1 MKLGFYPKFAF
12 MGIRKNKRLYTP
24 YVLTCVGMVMMFYIV
39 TALAGM
45 ETLRSIHGGDPAA
58 MMLDFGSWVIGIFS
72 LIFLFYTNSFL
83 IRRRKREFGLYNILG
98 MGKGNIARILL
109 WETGL
114 VLGFS
119 LAVGLALGIL
129 LCKLFELSLVNMLRG
144 TVDYA
149 LHLNAAVLRR
159 TLVVYGAIFLG
170 ILLNSLL
177 KIRNESP
184 VAMLRSENVGEK
196 PPKANWFFAVAGAAL
211 LGAAY
216 YMAVT
221 IQDPMDAMVWFF
233 VAVVMVIVATYLIFI
248 AGSVTVCRF
257 LQRCRGYYYK
267 ANHFVSVS
275 SMAYRMKRNG
285 AGLASICIL
294 ATMVLVTISST
305 TCLYFGQEGML
316 NSRYPKDITVKVTVY
331 EDTGERAVWIDR
343 NREAVRSVLARE
355 GVEAKDV
362 QEYST
367 IAVTGLLRNGELI
380 LDHNLVE
387 SYDHSQ
393 WVTVRF
399 LPLEDYNRMTG
410 SNVSLEPGQALAYR
424 YRHGGSEPVITVA
437 GRSYAIRER
446 LEGFIG
452 SGDATMDLVGSI
464 FLVVPDFPEAARALQ
479 KAVEAAEDGTLLG
492 VQWIYGFDL
501 PIPAEEQITLH
512 QKLEDAVYGLE
523 ELDEFKFTKST
534 HVEGREWERA
544 DFYGTFG
551 GLLFLGLML
560 SVVFGAAAVL
570 IIYYKQLCEGYEDQ
584 SRFDIMQKVG
594 MTARDI
600 RRSINSQMLTV
611 FFLPLLTAGLHLAFA
626 FPLVSKLL
634 ALFNLF
640 NQELLIAITAGSFLL
655 FSLLYFVVYKI
666 TSNAYYTIVSG
677 GREK

>member
-12 MGIRKNKRLYTP
+12 MGIRRNKRLYTP

-45 ETLRSIHGGDPAA
+45 ETLRSIRGGGSAA
-58 MMLDFGSWVIGIFS
+58 MMLDFGSWVIGVFS

-109 WETGL
+109 WETGIVL
-114 VLGFS
+114 VFS
-119 LAVGLALGIL
+119 LAVGLALGVL

-149 LHLNAAVLRR
+149 LHLNVAVLRR
-159 TLVVYGAIFLG
+159 TLTVYGTIFLG

-177 KIRNESP
+177 KIRNDSP
-184 VAMLRSENVGEK
+184 VALLRSENVGEK
-196 PPKANWFFAVAGAAL
+196 PPKANWFFAIVGVAL
-211 LGAAY
+211 LAMAY

-221 IQDPMDAMVWFF
+221 ITNPMDAMVWFF
-233 VAVVMVIVATYLIFI
+233 VAVLMVIVATYLIFI
-248 AGSVTVCRF
+248 AGSVTLCRF

-316 NSRYPKDITVKVTVY
+316 SSRYPKDITVKLTVY
-331 EDTGERAVWIDR
+331 EDTDERAMWIDR

-355 GVEAKDV
+355 GVEAKDI

-367 IAVTGLLRNGELI
+367 IAATGLIRDGALI
-380 LDHNLVE
+380 LDHNIVE
-387 SYDHSQ
+387 RYDYSQ
-393 WVTVRF
+393 VVSVRF
-399 LPLEDYNRMTG
+399 LPLEDYNRMMG
-410 SNVSLEPGQALAYR
+410 KQASLEPGQALVYCYR
-424 YRHGGSEPVITVA
+424 CDYTGSAITIA
-437 GRSYAIRER
+437 GRAYEIRER

-464 FLVVPDFPEAARALQ
+464 FLVVPDFPEAERALRD
-479 KAVEAAEDGTLLG
+479 AVEAETGMLLG
-492 VQWIYGFDL
+492 VQWIYGFDM
-501 PIPAEEQITLH
+501 PIPAEEQIALD

-523 ELDEFKFTKST
+523 ELDEFKFARSA
-534 HVEGREWERA
+534 HVECREWERA

-611 FFLPLLTAGLHLAFA
+611 FFLPLITAGLHLAFA

>member
-12 MGIRKNKRLYTP
+12 MGIRRNKRLYTP

-45 ETLRSIHGGDPAA
+45 ETLRSIRGGGSAA
-58 MMLDFGSWVIGIFS
+58 MMLDFGSWVIGVFS

-109 WETGL
+109 WETGIVL
-114 VLGFS
+114 VFS
-119 LAVGLALGIL
+119 LAVGLALGVL

-149 LHLNAAVLRR
+149 LHLNVAVLRR
-159 TLVVYGAIFLG
+159 TLTVYGTIFLG

-177 KIRNESP
+177 KIRNDSP
-184 VAMLRSENVGEK
+184 VALLRSENVGEK
-196 PPKANWFFAVAGAAL
+196 PPKANWFFAIVGVAL
-211 LGAAY
+211 LAMAY

-221 IQDPMDAMVWFF
+221 ITNPMDAMVWFF
-233 VAVVMVIVATYLIFI
+233 VAVLMVIVATYLIFI
-248 AGSVTVCRF
+248 AGSVTLCRF

-316 NSRYPKDITVKVTVY
+316 SSRYPKDITVKLTVY
-331 EDTGERAVWIDR
+331 EDTDERAMWIDR

-355 GVEAKDV
+355 GVEAKDI

-367 IAVTGLLRNGELI
+367 IAATGLIRDGALI
-380 LDHNLVE
+380 LDHNIVE
-387 SYDHSQ
+387 RYDYSQ
-393 WVTVRF
+393 VVSVRF
-399 LPLEDYNRMTG
+399 LPLEDYNRMMG
-410 SNVSLEPGQALAYR
+410 KQASLEPGQALVYCYR
-424 YRHGGSEPVITVA
+424 CDYTGSAITIA
-437 GRSYAIRER
+437 GRAYEIRER

-464 FLVVPDFPEAARALQ
+464 FLVVPDFPEAERALRD
-479 KAVEAAEDGTLLG
+479 AVEAETGMLLG
-492 VQWIYGFDL
+492 VQWIYGFDM
-501 PIPAEEQITLH
+501 PIPAEEQIALD

-523 ELDEFKFTKST
+523 ELDEFKFARSA
-534 HVEGREWERA
+534 HVECREWERA

-611 FFLPLLTAGLHLAFA
+611 FFLPLITAGLHLAFA

-640 NQELLIAITAGSFLL
+640 NQELLIAITAGSFLM

>member
-12 MGIRKNKRLYTP
+12 MGIRRNKRLYTP

-45 ETLRSIHGGDPAA
+45 ETLGSIRGGGTAA
-58 MMLDFGSWVIGIFS
+58 MMLDFGSWVIGVFS

-109 WETGL
+109 WETGIVL
-114 VLGFS
+114 VFS
-119 LAVGLALGIL
+119 LALGLALGVL

-149 LHLNAAVLRR
+149 LHLNVAVLRR
-159 TLVVYGAIFLG
+159 TLMVYGAIFLG

-177 KIRNESP
+177 KIRNDSP
-184 VAMLRSENVGEK
+184 VALLRSENVGEK
-196 PPKANWFFAVAGAAL
+196 PPKANWFFAIVGVAL
-211 LGAAY
+211 LAMAY

-221 IQDPMDAMVWFF
+221 ITNPMDAMVWFF
-233 VAVVMVIVATYLIFI
+233 VAVLMVIVATYLIFI
-248 AGSVTVCRF
+248 AGSVTLCRF

-316 NSRYPKDITVKVTVY
+316 SSRYPKDITVKVTVY
-331 EDTGERAVWIDR
+331 EDTGERAMWIDR
-343 NREAVRSVLARE
+343 NREAVRSVLAQE
-355 GVEAKDV
+355 GVEAKDIR
-362 QEYST
+362 EYST
-367 IAVTGLLRNGELI
+367 IAATGLIRDGALI
-380 LDHNLVE
+380 LDHNIVDR
-387 SYDHSQ
+387 YDYSQ
-393 WVTVRF
+393 VVSVRF
-399 LPLEDYNRMTG
+399 LPLEDYNRMMG
-410 SNVSLEPGQALAYR
+410 KQASLEPGQALVYCYR
-424 YRHGGSEPVITVA
+424 CDYTGSAITIA
-437 GRSYAIRER
+437 GRAYEIRER

-464 FLVVPDFPEAARALQ
+464 FLVVPDFPEAERALRD
-479 KAVEAAEDGTLLG
+479 AVEAETGTLLG
-492 VQWIYGFDL
+492 VQWIYDFDV
-501 PIPAEEQITLH
+501 PIPAEEQIALD
-512 QKLEDAVYGLE
+512 QKLEDAVYGLV
-523 ELDEFKFTKST
+523 ELDEFKFARSA
-534 HVEGREWERA
+534 HVECREWERA

-611 FFLPLLTAGLHLAFA
+611 FFLPLITAGLHLAFA

-677 GREK
+677 GRER

>member
-12 MGIRKNKRLYTP
+12 MGIRRNKRLYTP

-45 ETLRSIHGGDPAA
+45 ETLGSIRGGGSAA
-58 MMLDFGSWVIGIFS
+58 MMLDFGSWVIGVFS

-109 WETGL
+109 WETGIVL
-114 VLGFS
+114 VFS
-119 LAVGLALGIL
+119 LAVGLALGVL

-149 LHLNAAVLRR
+149 LHLNVAVLRR
-159 TLVVYGAIFLG
+159 TLTVYGTIFLG

-177 KIRNESP
+177 KIRNDSP
-184 VAMLRSENVGEK
+184 VALLRSENVGEK
-196 PPKANWFFAVAGAAL
+196 PPKANWFFAIVGVAL
-211 LGAAY
+211 LAMAY

-221 IQDPMDAMVWFF
+221 ITNPMDAMVWFF

-248 AGSVTVCRF
+248 AGSVTLCRF

-316 NSRYPKDITVKVTVY
+316 SSRYPKDITVKLTVY
-331 EDTGERAVWIDR
+331 EDTDERAMWIDR

-355 GVEAKDV
+355 GVEAKDI

-367 IAVTGLLRNGELI
+367 IAATGLIRDGALI
-380 LDHNLVE
+380 LDHNIVE
-387 SYDHSQ
+387 RYDYSQ
-393 WVTVRF
+393 VVSVRF
-399 LPLEDYNRMTG
+399 LPLEDYNRMMG
-410 SNVSLEPGQALAYR
+410 KQASLEPGQALVYCYR
-424 YRHGGSEPVITVA
+424 CDYTGSAITIA
-437 GRSYAIRER
+437 GRAYEIRER

-464 FLVVPDFPEAARALQ
+464 FLVVPDFPEAERALRD
-479 KAVEAAEDGTLLG
+479 AVEAETGMLLG
-492 VQWIYGFDL
+492 VQWIYGFDM
-501 PIPAEEQITLH
+501 PIPAEEQIALD
-512 QKLEDAVYGLE
+512 QKLEDAVYGLV
-523 ELDEFKFTKST
+523 ELDEFKFARSA
-534 HVEGREWERA
+534 HVECREWERA

-611 FFLPLLTAGLHLAFA
+611 FFLPLITAGLHLAFA